1 MQENKELYQRDSGEW
16 TLYPYLIT
24 CTDKGVQ
31 EQKYT
36 DDVAYYESY
45 MALHSDFTIDSVQ
58 QMEYSVEQLSRLS
71 EVQGFMYKDFDEIY
85 DYVMNGNLRIDS
97 KIFAVKIVEQN
108 RADIDY
114 LSIMTGV
121 DL

>member
-1 MQENKELYQRDSGEW
+1 MQENKELYQRENGEW
-16 TLYPYLIT
+16 ALYPCLIT
-24 CTDKGVQ
+24 CTDKGVR
-31 EQKYT
+31 EQKFT

-45 MALHSDFTIDSVQ
+45 MALHSDFAIDSVQ
-58 QMEYSVEQLSRLS
+58 QMEYSVEQSSRLS

-97 KIFAVKIVEQN
+97 KIFAVKIAEQN

-121 DL
+121 EL